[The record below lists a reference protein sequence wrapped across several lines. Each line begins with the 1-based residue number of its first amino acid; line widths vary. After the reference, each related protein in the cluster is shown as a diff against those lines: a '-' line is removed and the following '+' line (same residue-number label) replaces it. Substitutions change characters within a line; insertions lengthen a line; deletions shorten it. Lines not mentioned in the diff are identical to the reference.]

1 MALQTSM
8 STDEL
13 WLRNEASKAAAAA
26 PKPANPPAPAP
37 QQGR

>member
-26 PKPANPPAPAP
+26 QKQQEQPKPAP
-37 QQGR
+37 QEG